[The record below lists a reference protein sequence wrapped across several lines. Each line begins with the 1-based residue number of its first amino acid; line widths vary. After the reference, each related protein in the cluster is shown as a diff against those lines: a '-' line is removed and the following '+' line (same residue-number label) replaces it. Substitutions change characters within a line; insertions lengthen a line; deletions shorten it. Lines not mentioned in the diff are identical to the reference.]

1 MDGFEPGKVPEVRQH
16 DATEERVEL
25 GTDRAESEH
34 AQDMSLGW
42 HRRPSE
48 PFVDADRLPDTPSVC
63 SSPPE
68 RTRTRRPVQGI
79 AFDCCEDP
87 EDQLGLALAP
97 VSRLGAAS
105 LGAAPLDSVV
115 GTGAIEG
122 PVLDDDE
129 LQAPTKRAA
138 PRMRIATR
146 DFNGHVLLGEL
157 GAWTTLRTGPARAG
171 YGV

>member
-48 PFVDADRLPDTPSVC
+48 PFVDADRLPDAPSVC
-63 SSPPE
+63 SSPRE

-79 AFDCCEDP
+79 AFGCCE
-87 EDQLGLALAP
+87 
-97 VSRLGAAS
+97 
-105 LGAAPLDSVV
+105 V
-115 GTGAIEG
+115 GGS
-122 PVLDDDE
+122 
-129 LQAPTKRAA
+129 
-138 PRMRIATR
+138 
-146 DFNGHVLLGEL
+146 
-157 GAWTTLRTGPARAG
+157 ARACAG
-171 YGV
+171 SGVEAGRGLLAGL